1 MKYFRK
7 KYRFRR
13 RSAFRSRRIFKRPRV
28 GTRRFFNRQRRNPR
42 PEIKWC
48 YQAINNTTIDQ
59 NKRTGTDRLQPLS
72 IDQGTAVNQR
82 IGKSI
87 KYRRC
92 IFNISLNA
100 IFVNQTSG
108 AVNYDTPV
116 RIVVWTPVTTAT
128 NAIAYITGTTPFTTE
143 LDIETVF
150 DWNIIK
156 VHRDVSFRMG
166 YSGMGVPG
174 AQAGTV
180 ETTAAPQFI
189 MKRFSI
195 PFPRNVEFSINS
207 LIDPDRYTMYVTVFK
222 KAATIPINYDL
233 EAKTTYIDA

>member
-7 KYRFRR
+7 KFRFRR
-13 RSAFRSRRIFKRPRV
+13 RTSRFRRYSRKPRV
-28 GTRRFFNRQRRNPR
+28 GTRRFFARQRRNPR

-48 YQAINNTTIDQ
+48 YQAINNTTLDQ
-59 NKRTGTDRLQPLS
+59 NVRSQTDRLQPLS
-72 IDQGTAVNQR
+72 INQGTSVNER

-92 IFNISLNA
+92 IFNMSLNA
-100 IFVNQTSG
+100 IFVNQQSG
-108 AVNYDTPV
+108 AVNYDTPI

-128 NAIAYITGTTPFTTE
+128 AALSYINGTTPFNTP

-166 YSGMGVPG
+166 YSGMGIPG
-174 AQAGTV
+174 GQAGTV

-189 MKRFSI
+189 LRKFSI
-195 PFPRNVEFSINS
+195 PFPRNVEFSIS
-207 LIDPDRYTMYVTVFK
+207 ALIDPDRYTMYVTVFK

-233 EAKTTYIDA
+233 ESKTTFIDA